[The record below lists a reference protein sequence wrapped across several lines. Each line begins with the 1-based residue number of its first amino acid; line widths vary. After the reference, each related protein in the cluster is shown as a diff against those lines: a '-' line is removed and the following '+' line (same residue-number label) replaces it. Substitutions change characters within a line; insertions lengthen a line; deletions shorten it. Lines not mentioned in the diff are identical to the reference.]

1 MSYTFLDDIVTADIA
16 FRAEGETLEEL
27 FLSASDALFEVQA
40 GSAEAVRMRESVKL
54 RLEDSNEE
62 VLLHRFLQEFL
73 YYKDAERLLLRA
85 TSVRI
90 LPQGNLCTLEATA
103 EGERI
108 GSTRRELGADV
119 KAVTWHLFSLERT
132 GGRYTAVVVLDV

>member
-1 MSYTFLDDIVTADIA
+1 MGYVFLDDIVTADIA
-16 FRAEGETLEEL
+16 FRAEGGTLEEL

-40 GSAEAVRMRESVKL
+40 GSVEAVRMRESVRL
-54 RLEDSNEE
+54 RLEDTSEE
-62 VLLHRFLQEFL
+62 VLLHRFLEEFL

-90 LPQGNLCTLEATA
+90 LEERGRFALEATA

-108 GSTRRELGADV
+108 DSARRELGTDV
-119 KAVTWHLFSLERT
+119 KAVTWHLFSLERA
-132 GGRYTAVVVLDV
+132 GGGYAAVVVLDV